1 MGDSAKLREVRYE
14 RYEYQ
19 RPEKHSQH
27 TGTLL
32 IFVYDI
38 PHFAACGVFPPLHIA
53 NQILIRG
60 KAGGGM
66 SSGTLWEP
74 FAISEEEYRLLAEA
88 VQSTPI
94 SQIKPHARYAFVPM
108 KFDHSFD
115 HMEEWQDW
123 FRAVCQKHRNAWHEE
138 LERSGAAPE

>member
-1 MGDSAKLREVRYE
+1 MGESQRLREIQ
-14 RYEYQ
+14 YQ
-19 RPEKHSQH
+19 RCEYDVPGQVSPH

-38 PHFAACGVFPPLHIA
+38 PHFAACGIFPPLHIA

-66 SSGTLWEP
+66 NAGAQWEP
-74 FAISEEEYRLLAEA
+74 FAISDEEYRQLAEA

-94 SQIKPHARYAFVPM
+94 SQIKPHARYAFLPM

-115 HMEEWQDW
+115 DIEEWQDW

-138 LERSGAAPE
+138 LERAGMTSQ

>member
-1 MGDSAKLREVRYE
+1 MGEPAKLREVQYE
-14 RYEYQ
+14 RYEYN
-19 RPEKHSQH
+19 REEKHSQH

-32 IFVYDI
+32 TFVYDI

-66 SSGTLWEP
+66 TSGTQWEP
-74 FAISEEEYRLLAEA
+74 FAISEEEYLQLSEA
-88 VQSTPI
+88 VQNTPI
-94 SQIKPHARYAFVPM
+94 SEIKPHARYAFLAM
-108 KFDHSFD
+108 KFDQSFD
-115 HMEEWQDW
+115 QIEEWQDW

-138 LERSGAAPE
+138 LERSGAVSE